1 MTKGINTNYFNLLLL
16 LYFLLYLFFHVVKM
30 LDCIDKS
37 MIIEETI
44 NKRYDNIKFECLLD
58 NGKLNA
64 SCKKCNH
71 SWPTSVRN
79 ATVFHLACYNCH
91 KGKGYSMDKI
101 KILKYL
107 HENYMPNDYTLG
119 LPSQEVSMLLET
131 LRNQKAS
138 EIRIVPLDLL
148 CIISVT
154 ASPGK
159 RISMIK

>member
-1 MTKGINTNYFNLLLL
+1 
-16 LYFLLYLFFHVVKM
+16 M

-58 NGKLNA
+58 DGKIKV

-79 ATVFHLACYNCH
+79 AMVFHLACYNCH
-91 KGKGYSMDKI
+91 KGKGYSMHEI
-101 KILKYL
+101 KILNTYMRITYL
-107 HENYMPNDYTLG
+107 TTTLLG
-119 LPSQEVSMLLET
+119 LPSQGGSMLLET
-131 LRNQKAS
+131 LKNQKAS
-138 EIRIVPLDLL
+138 EIRIIPLDLL
-148 CIISVT
+148 YTINVT

-159 RISMIK
+159 RIVMIK